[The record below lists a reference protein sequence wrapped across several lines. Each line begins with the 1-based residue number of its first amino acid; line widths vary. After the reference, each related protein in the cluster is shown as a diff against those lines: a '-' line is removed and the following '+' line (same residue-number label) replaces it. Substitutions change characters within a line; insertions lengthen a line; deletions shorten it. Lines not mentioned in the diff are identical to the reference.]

1 MSIPPQQPD
10 LDQLFA
16 DADWLRRLALRL
28 AGSEERAEE
37 LVQETWL
44 AALNK
49 SSDLSKHPR
58 SWLASVARNL
68 HFLGLRREA
77 RRRKRERDFQKH
89 SEKPLEDSLL
99 RVELQR
105 QLTNS
110 LFALDESARTILIWK
125 YFDQM
130 SNKQIAERMG
140 LDTVLVRQR
149 MSRARKRLRLQL
161 QSDFGPKWRQR
172 LLIGLPTAQLTW
184 KVVLGGLFMNAQSKI
199 TVGLIVLLGIT
210 TAMFWDGGDSIPE
223 LGQDDHLLAQVNST
237 SASESLP
244 NMERSAVTDSRENVP
259 HASAWNDNWLH
270 GQVVDHQGKPVA
282 LATVS
287 AILPTTRQI
296 PGLTEYWISSDLIV
310 ASLQTD
316 PEGKFEFDLSEKRVY
331 DLTVQAAGFANLRA
345 FDHIAGESLV
355 LRIEPSAVVTGKVI
369 DKDMSAAIEGAILRL
384 TPGYPRAGKIRYE
397 AVSDSDGKYSF
408 TDMPS
413 GSFSLVVES
422 ETHPSPRDHAFF
434 EFPPLNIGEFRQLDI
449 SLQAGVP
456 ITGRVT
462 HAELQTPIA
471 GAKVKIG
478 LLSGRAEVE
487 TDSDGYFEL
496 FSAVGNAQQNL
507 CFRADGF
514 GSFSV
519 ELRHI
524 PKEGKEVF
532 VALLPARKAVGRV
545 VDSNGLPI
553 AGAQVCAHA
562 RGSTPPFGEQ
572 IEDLRTTTDSNGVFE
587 IKNVRQDL
595 RHSILLAHP
604 EYATE
609 VYDFPADEWQTQ
621 QIDLGDLLLEQ
632 PASIQGRVTNADGVP
647 LPQLWVLLNG
657 EPAHRDDLGP
667 VENQGVGYAS
677 DEGVGFGRI
686 SARTD
691 SAGRFLFSNLPS
703 GDYQLSAGAKG
714 YLKRGNL
721 QLSLNAGEQRQNI
734 EISFDP
740 GLSIQGVV
748 TDVQGNRRPG
758 ASVTIFKAGTYQQLV
773 YSICNPSGE
782 FAVWGLPAGEYSLAA
797 SSGFGNRTNGRSGVP
812 LYYEVY
818 RESVA
823 AGVQD
828 LKVVLPDLGQ
838 IRGKILDPDGQRLQ
852 GALVG
857 LDLNNDGAFHHLTAS
872 NEMGEFVL
880 LVPVETPYTIMAHPA
895 TQIADGVYRWILDEN
910 RLVDTSYFQHQ
921 TGVRAGSQEVTI
933 QLTKLLPL
941 SGE

>member
-1 MSIPPQQPD
+1 MSFSPHQPD

-16 DADWLRRLALRL
+16 DADWLRRLALHL
-28 AGSEERAEE
+28 AGTEDRADE
-37 LVQETWL
+37 LTQETWL

-49 SSDLSKHPR
+49 DSDLSKHPR

-77 RRRKRERDFQKH
+77 RRKKRERDFQKQ
-89 SEKPLEDSLL
+89 SEKPLEDSLQ

-105 QLTNS
+105 KLTNS

-130 SNKQIAERMG
+130 SNGQIAERMG
-140 LDTVLVRQR
+140 VDTVLVRQR
-149 MSRARKRLRLQL
+149 LSRARKRLRLQL
-161 QSDFGPKWRQR
+161 QSDFGAKWRQR

-184 KVVLGGLFMNAQSKI
+184 KVVLGGIFMNTQSKI
-199 TVGLIVLLGIT
+199 AVGLVVLMGISM
-210 TAMFWDGGDSIPE
+210 AMFWDGAAPAPD
-223 LGQDDHLLAQVNST
+223 LGQEIHVLAQANAT

-244 NMERSAVTDSRENVP
+244 EMERSAVAEDGEKTSSTLQWNENL
-259 HASAWNDNWLH
+259 LH
-270 GQVVDHQGKPVA
+270 GQVVDDQGQPVSS
-282 LATVS
+282 ATVN
-287 AILPTTRQI
+287 AIHPTTRQI
-296 PGLTEYWISSDLIV
+296 PGLTEYWNSSDLIV

-316 PEGKFEFDLSEKRVY
+316 PEGKFEFDLSTKRVY
-331 DLTVQAAGFANLRA
+331 DLIVQAAGFANLRA

-355 LRIEPSAVVTGKVI
+355 LHIEPSAFVTGIVR
-369 DKDMSAAIEGAILRL
+369 DKETSAAIEGAILRL

-397 AVSDSDGKYSF
+397 AVSDSDGRYSF

-422 ETHPSPRDHAFF
+422 ETHPSPRDNAFI
-434 EFPPLNIGEFRQLDI
+434 EFPPLNIGEFRQLNI

-471 GAKVKIG
+471 GAEVKIG

-587 IKNVRQDL
+587 IKNVRQEL

-621 QIDLGDLLLEQ
+621 QIDLGELLLEQ
-632 PASIQGRVTNADGVP
+632 PASIQGRITNADGVP
-647 LPQLWVLLNG
+647 LPKLWVLLNG

-677 DEGVGFGRI
+677 GEGVGFGRI

-721 QLSLNAGEQRQNI
+721 QLSLKPGEQREDV

-748 TDVQGNRRPG
+748 TDEQGNRQPG
-758 ASVTIFKAGTYQQLV
+758 ASVTIFSAGTYQQLV
-773 YSICNPSGE
+773 YNICNSAGE

-797 SSGFGNRTNGRSGVP
+797 SSGFGNRSKGRSGVP
-812 LYYEVY
+812 LYFEVY
-818 RESVA
+818 LESVA

-828 LKVVLPDLGQ
+828 FKVVLPDLGQ
-838 IRGKILDPDGQRLQ
+838 IRGKILDPDGQRLP

-857 LDLNNDGAFHHLTAS
+857 IDLNNDGAFHHLTAT

-895 TQIADGVYRWILDEN
+895 TQVADGVYRWILDEH
-910 RLVDTSYFQHQ
+910 RLVDTSYFQSQ
-921 TGVRAGSQEVTI
+921 VGVRAGSQEITI

-941 SGE
+941 NGE